1 MGSPA
6 STNIFNQDINEVYN
20 GNFEVKKVREF
31 YTLGHLLSRYRD
43 VKEFAETVKE
53 NERLYD
59 FLTWNFE
66 KGGFWGKLKDFQ
78 PDLLVLDLF
87 AEVYFGSLRL
97 PNGSVVTRNF
107 RLMDSDPKNADIFN
121 ASTPGYIDKVIDQVE
136 TFQKKVLEISPKTV
150 LIFNGARFPKK
161 MSKNGVIQEEYDP
174 KKYKLSTHDIKRYNK
189 IWRALDNAL
198 INKNFEVLQFDQK
211 NSAAEVNFPTGKQWY
226 YLYNQNYYT
235 DVQSQIEM
243 VAQKYGLGPKIVTL
257 DLDSDPDIS
266 ESDPDV
272 VFLNVPNEKN
282 DLKVFKED
290 KNARKQALKIA
301 QQDYVLHGNRGSS
314 YRFIKRTELK
324 TKFPKFKD
332 LHYRLIPPKEDKKY
346 WGNKLLVRMF
356 GFSLPHKTSVIQRN
370 FRLDFKTLKDS
381 IVKDTY
387 ILEIGDINLIAG
399 SFYANTPNY
408 PDYEE
413 QVQELIKCI
422 ANEYNIDNDSII
434 TYGTS
439 RGATGAV
446 LHGALGNYKFVAAD
460 PAINDMPWYVDS
472 DAHYVEGVREIDY
485 TDKVANA
492 LNNYTRNKC
501 DGIVLAASKVG
512 ATFSSH
518 LRLPLEKITLID
530 MNLDL
535 YQHSKINGK
544 SVPIQLGYI
553 NSLLIK
559 DNVSVITSDDD
570 LTTGVLLEIKHLAND
585 AINFEKITKFR
596 ISVTDV
602 QNSDKET
609 YECAMQN
616 IQGKYNCVH
625 SDTDF
630 KYFEMI

>member
-31 YTLGHLLSRYRD
+31 YTLGHLLSRYHD
-43 VKEFAETVKE
+43 VKEFADTVKE

-59 FLTWNFE
+59 FMAWNFE
-66 KGGFWGKLKDFQ
+66 EGGFWGKLKEFQ

-97 PNGSVVTRNF
+97 TNGALVTRNF
-107 RLMDSDPKNADIFN
+107 RLMNSDPKGSKIFN
-121 ASTPGYIDKVIDQVE
+121 ASDPDYIDKTIDQVGL
-136 TFQKKVLEISPKTV
+136 FQKKVSEVSPKTV
-150 LIFNGARFPKK
+150 LIFNGARFPEK
-161 MSKNGVIQEEYDP
+161 MSKNDVIQEKYDQR
-174 KKYKLSTHDIKRYNK
+174 KYKLLTYDIKRYNK
-189 IWRALDNAL
+189 IWENLDKAL
-198 INKNFEVLQFDQK
+198 IKKNFEVLQFDQK
-211 NSAAEVNFPTGKQWY
+211 NNAAELNFPTGKHWY

-235 DVQSQIEM
+235 DVQSQIEII
-243 VAQKYGLGPKIVTL
+243 AQKYELGPKIVTL
-257 DLDSDPDIS
+257 DLDSDPDVS
-266 ESDPDV
+266 ESEPDV

-282 DLKVFKED
+282 DLKIFKKD

-301 QQDYVLHGNRGSS
+301 RQDYVLHGNRGSS
-314 YRFIKRTELK
+314 YRFVKRAELK
-324 TKFPKFKD
+324 TRFPKFKD
-332 LHYRLIPPKEDKKY
+332 LHYRLVPPKEEKNY

-356 GFSLPHKTSVIQRN
+356 GFSLPHKTSIIQRN

-399 SFYANTPNY
+399 SFYASTANF

-413 QVQELIKCI
+413 QIQELIKHI
-422 ANEYNIDNDSII
+422 AIKYNVDHDDILI
-434 TYGTS
+434 YGTS

-446 LHGALGNYKFVAAD
+446 LHGALGNYKFMAAD
-460 PAINDMPWYVDS
+460 PAINDMPFYVDS

-485 TDKVANA
+485 TDKVTAA
-492 LNNYTRNKC
+492 LKNYTRDSH

-518 LRLPLEKITLID
+518 LRLPLENFTLID

-535 YQHSKINGK
+535 YKHTKINGK

-553 NSLLIK
+553 NKLLIK
-559 DNVSVITSDDD
+559 DNIRVITSDDD
-570 LTTGVLLEIKHLAND
+570 LETGVLLKIKHLANN

-596 ISVTDV
+596 VSLSDI
-602 QNSDKET
+602 QKSDKET
-609 YECAMQN
+609 YEYAMQN
-616 IQGKYNCVH
+616 IQRKYTCVR
-625 SDTDF
+625 SDTYF
-630 KYFEMI
+630 KYFELV